1 MSAQQVKVKFVRT
14 YATEENAVKA
24 AEKAYGQH
32 EAHLRYI
39 VIPVQTDKGLRY
51 GVAFL
56 GERALQAG
64 VQFSGFNILG

>member
-1 MSAQQVKVKFVRT
+1 MAAQQVKIEFVKT
-14 YATEENAVKA
+14 YATEANAVKA

-39 VIPVQTDKGLRY
+39 VIPVETDKGLRY

-56 GERALQAG
+56 GEVALRNM
-64 VQFSGFNILG
+64 VHFHFNVLG